1 MAFVTTSEDT
11 TISVCWSCKGP
22 VASGLPFCPTCEAV
36 QPPGQV
42 DHFAR
47 LGVTRCFTVDDG
59 QLESRYL
66 ALQRRLHPDR
76 FATRSARQRA
86 LSMQQA
92 TSLNEAYESLRSP
105 LRRAEYLLSLAGGG
119 RDAAASESDPEV
131 LVEAMEDREA
141 LAEAD
146 TTDAIAAIQ
155 GDVAARRETV
165 LAALAGA
172 FDEDRHGEARRL
184 ATRLAYLDKLVG
196 EARARRATLAEA
208 S

>member
-1 MAFVTTSEDT
+1 MAFVTTSEET
-11 TISVCWSCKGP
+11 TISACWSCKGP
-22 VASGLPFCPTCEAV
+22 VASGLAFCSTCEAV

-47 LGVTRCFTVDDG
+47 LGVKRCFAVDDD
-59 QLESRYL
+59 QMEKRYL

-76 FATRSARQRA
+76 FATRSARERA

-92 TSLNEAYESLRSP
+92 TSLNEAHDSLRSP
-105 LRRAEYLLSLAGGG
+105 LRRAEYLLSLAGAG
-119 RDAAASESDPEV
+119 RETAASESDPEV

-146 TTDAIAAIQ
+146 TTDAVGAIQ

-172 FDEDRHGEARRL
+172 FDKDRLAEARRL

-196 EARARRATLAEA
+196 EARTRRAALAEA
-208 S
+208 W

>member
-1 MAFVTTSEDT
+1 MALVTTSEQT
-11 TISVCWSCKGP
+11 TISACWSCKGP
-22 VASGLPFCPTCEAV
+22 VASGLPFCATCEAV

-47 LGVTRCFTVDDG
+47 LGVDRRFTVDDD
-59 QLESRYL
+59 QLGKRYL

-76 FATRSARQRA
+76 FVTRSARERA

-105 LRRAEYLLSLAGGG
+105 LRRAEYLLSLAGGE
-119 RDAAASESDPEV
+119 RDGAVSESDPEV

-146 TTDAIAAIQ
+146 TADAVGAIQ
-155 GDVAARRETV
+155 GDVAGRRETV

-172 FDEDRHGEARRL
+172 FDNHRLGEARRL

-196 EARARRATLAEA
+196 EARARRAVLAQA